1 MTHDSDALVIGGG
14 VAGLNAA
21 YQLAKRGVR
30 PLLIEA
36 RSRVGGLVFGRRVG
50 DGWVDL
56 GAEAYAKRSRYVT
69 ALCHELG
76 LPTIDP
82 TGTSWIVDPDR
93 GVSYPI
99 PHGVLGIPTSLDD
112 PAVVR
117 ALSAEGLARARE
129 DLTMGPEPGS
139 GADDLATLVE
149 ARLGPEALRVLVAP
163 VAGGIHSAPPSLL
176 APDAVAPGLLARMR
190 DTGSL
195 VVAAAEQRAAAPSG
209 AVVCAVEGGMFRLV
223 DALRDRI
230 EDLGGDVATEQLV
243 TGVHSGPDGWEVE
256 VATRRRPAQPWV
268 AGLPDGP
275 AVTLRTPRLVVA
287 LDGRAALDLLRP
299 LPGLDIGD
307 WRLPGGADLVQVTLA
322 LDDPRLD
329 AAPRGSG
336 CLVVASERGGVRAKA
351 MTHYTAKWPWAH
363 EATGQHVLR
372 MSYGRAGTPT
382 PEPTTGEALR
392 DASVLLGVELDP
404 ARVRGATTIHFANS
418 LPPHT
423 PDHRVRVAALL
434 RAVEEV
440 PGLAVTGSWVAGS
453 GLAGTLPHA
462 EAVVGRLVG

>member
-139 GADDLATLVE
+139 GADDLATV
-149 ARLGPEALRVLVAP
+149 RRVLVA
-163 VAGGIHSAPPSLL
+163 
-176 APDAVAPGLLARMR
+176 LLAR
-190 DTGSL
+190 G
-195 VVAAAEQRAAAPSG
+195 
-209 AVVCAVEGGMFRLV
+209 
-223 DALRDRI
+223 
-230 EDLGGDVATEQLV
+230 
-243 TGVHSGPDGWEVE
+243 
-256 VATRRRPAQPWV
+256 
-268 AGLPDGP
+268 
-275 AVTLRTPRLVVA
+275 
-287 LDGRAALDLLRP
+287 
-299 LPGLDIGD
+299 
-307 WRLPGGADLVQVTLA
+307 
-322 LDDPRLD
+322 
-329 AAPRGSG
+329 
-336 CLVVASERGGVRAKA
+336 RGGRS
-351 MTHYTAKWPWAH
+351 TRCDS
-363 EATGQHVLR
+363 EI
-372 MSYGRAGTPT
+372 PT
-382 PEPTTGEALR
+382 PA
-392 DASVLLGVELDP
+392 
-404 ARVRGATTIHFANS
+404 
-418 LPPHT
+418 
-423 PDHRVRVAALL
+423 
-434 RAVEEV
+434 
-440 PGLAVTGSWVAGS
+440 
-453 GLAGTLPHA
+453 
-462 EAVVGRLVG
+462 